1 MKNKYMNRSHIS
13 EAKFRQIIRLFSAD
27 LEASQIAE
35 ITKIS
40 RNTINAILLRIRGRI
55 AKLAE
60 KESYFKAN

>member
-1 MKNKYMNRSHIS
+1 MNRSHIS

-40 RNTINAILLRIRGRI
+40 R
-55 AKLAE
+55 
-60 KESYFKAN
+60 